1 MALNGKT
8 KAQRRI
14 KPETKKEETKKSG
27 STQLRKKLKKVN

>member
-27 STQLRKKLKKVN
+27 STPVKKEAKKG